1 MVQEQIDKL
10 SGRLSAA
17 VWSGAG
23 LILSSIGIWT
33 ATTLSDLS
41 TSVHGLRTS
50 VSLLEQRMSGL
61 PPPELM
67 LQIQM
72 IMRED
77 EEIKLEQRRLQTL
90 IDRLE
95 TLHPGVSKKPLPPYS
110 DNTSEMEDFGYDS
123 ACFEGA
129 ECRTSDDCGS
139 CECVEGFCSGDYNGD
154 A

>member
-77 EEIKLEQRRLQTL
+77 EEIKLEQRRIQRQ

-95 TLHPGVSKKPLPPYS
+95 TLHPGVQKKPLEPYS
-110 DNTSEMEDFGYDS
+110 SNEASIEDYGL
-123 ACFEGA
+123 
-129 ECRTSDDCGS
+129 R
-139 CECVEGFCSGDYNGD
+139 
-154 A
+154 

>member
-67 LQIQM
+67 LQTQ
-72 IMRED
+72 
-77 EEIKLEQRRLQTL
+77 

-95 TLHPGVSKKPLPPYS
+95 TMHPGVSKKPLPPYS
-110 DNTSEMEDFGYDS
+110 DNTSEMEGFGYDS

-139 CECVEGFCSGDYNGD
+139 CECVDGYCSGDYNGD